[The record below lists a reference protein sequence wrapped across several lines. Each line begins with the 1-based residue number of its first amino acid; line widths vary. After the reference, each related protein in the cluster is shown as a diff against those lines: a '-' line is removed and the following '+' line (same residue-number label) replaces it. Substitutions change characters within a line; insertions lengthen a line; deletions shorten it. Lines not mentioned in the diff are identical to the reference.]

1 MTHTAAEPAG
11 DGQRSFEF
19 FAMGTPC
26 RITVEDTP
34 ADLAQHAAQAAIQEV
49 RRIEAKYS
57 RYRGDSIVSRI
68 NAAAGDGRLIEVD
81 DETAGLLD
89 FARDLHALS
98 DGLFDPTTGV
108 LRTVWNFAESR
119 VPGFAEVQAVLA
131 RVGWHRVAWQRPR
144 IALAVPG
151 MELDFGGFGKEYATD
166 RAAGVLEAAG
176 VASGLVNLGG
186 DLRIVGR
193 RAGGRGWVLG
203 IAHPRQDEAVFASIT
218 LRDGGLATS
227 GDYER
232 FFEHD
237 GRRYCHILDPRSGWP
252 AQGWRSVSVAA
263 PACLAAGALSTVAML
278 KGSAALAFLGDQAV
292 DFLAV
297 DSDGKVFHEGLPGG
311 AP

>member
-26 RITVEDTP
+26 RITIEDTP
-34 ADLAQHAAQAAIQEV
+34 ADLAQHAAQAAIEEV

-151 MELDFGGFGKEYATD
+151 MTSSRTATRTW
-166 RAAGVLEAAG
+166 RAAAMRCATCGATRTSAT
-176 VASGLVNLGG
+176 
-186 DLRIVGR
+186 R
-193 RAGGRGWVLG
+193 RA
-203 IAHPRQDEAVFASIT
+203 
-218 LRDGGLATS
+218 
-227 GDYER
+227 
-232 FFEHD
+232 
-237 GRRYCHILDPRSGWP
+237 RSRP
-252 AQGWRSVSVAA
+252 KSVARMSCCCA
-263 PACLAAGALSTVAML
+263 
-278 KGSAALAFLGDQAV
+278 
-292 DFLAV
+292 
-297 DSDGKVFHEGLPGG
+297 
-311 AP
+311 